1 MFHNTIQNYVNFM
14 SNAVFYIFK
23 IIIAEFFLLNSGYQ
37 YIASSAFIEARTKVE
52 NPLILCGHQHIEA
65 AIKDK

>member
-1 MFHNTIQNYVNFM
+1 M

-23 IIIAEFFLLNSGYQ
+23 IIIAKIFLLNSGYQ